1 MESQSDSGIKNYPGG
16 RGPRIS
22 ASPEG
27 RHGFS
32 YIMPLVTLI
41 LYTRKD
47 CHLCED
53 MHRQLQE
60 LQCDYRFEIDL
71 RDVDAHPDWTLA
83 YSDKV
88 PLLLAGSDE
97 VCQYFLDLEALIQR
111 VVP

>member
-1 MESQSDSGIKNYPGG
+1 
-16 RGPRIS
+16 
-22 ASPEG
+22 
-27 RHGFS
+27 
-32 YIMPLVTLI
+32 MPPVTLT

-60 LQCDYRFEIDL
+60 LQSDYDFEIDL
-71 RDVDAHPDWTLA
+71 RDVDAHSDWTSA

-88 PLLLAGSDE
+88 PLLFAGSDE
-97 VCQYFLDLEALIQR
+97 ICRYFLDLEALKHR

>member
-1 MESQSDSGIKNYPGG
+1 
-16 RGPRIS
+16 
-22 ASPEG
+22 
-27 RHGFS
+27 
-32 YIMPLVTLI
+32 MPPVTLT

-53 MHRQLQE
+53 MYRQLQE
-60 LQCDYRFEIDL
+60 LQGDYDFEIDL
-71 RDVDAHPDWTLA
+71 RDVDVHSDWKSA

-97 VCQYFLDLEALIQR
+97 ICRYFLDLEALKHR

>member
-1 MESQSDSGIKNYPGG
+1 M
-16 RGPRIS
+16 
-22 ASPEG
+22 
-27 RHGFS
+27 GFS
-32 YIMPLVTLI
+32 YIMPPVTLT

-53 MHRQLQE
+53 MHYQLQE
-60 LQCDYRFEIDL
+60 LQRDYRFEIDL

-97 VCQYFLDLEALIQR
+97 VCQYFLDLEALKQR